1 MKTAFVTGANGFL
14 GRRLVSAL
22 KEDGWRTTG
31 IVRHDPEAGDLVVH
45 SLREENFRTA
55 LTDVK
60 PDLIIHGVGTAGPMS
75 PRNLFEANLLCA
87 TDLFLVLDQLDL
99 GTAVVL
105 IGSAAEYGY
114 VSARDLPVLEEH
126 ICVPLTTY
134 GVSKFA
140 QTALGLSQKHRPVL
154 CARLFNPV
162 GLGMPSYL
170 ALGDFTDRIRRGET
184 ELRVGNLAV
193 RRDFICVD
201 EAARLICALCMVP
214 DAFGQVI
221 NICAGEAF
229 ELKDIVTQLTEIAPQ
244 VVNIVT
250 DPLRVRGGE
259 MPEFYGS
266 TARLRRYGI
275 TPNRPDFTKI
285 LKGMIAHL

>member
-1 MKTAFVTGANGFL
+1 MTGANGFL
-14 GRRLVSAL
+14 GRRIVSAL
-22 KEDGWRTTG
+22 KEDGWRTKG
-31 IVRHDPEAGDLVVH
+31 IVRRDPKAGDLVVH
-45 SLREENFRTA
+45 SLREENFRAA
-55 LTDVK
+55 LTDFE
-60 PDLIIHGVGTAGPMS
+60 PDIVIHGIGTAGPLS
-75 PRNLFEANLLCA
+75 PRDLFEANLLCA
-87 TDLFLVLDQLDL
+87 TDLFSVLDRLGL

-114 VSARDLPVLEEH
+114 VPARDLPVLEEH
-126 ICVPLTTY
+126 ICLPQTTY

-140 QTALGLSQKHRPVL
+140 QTALGLSQKRRPVL

-170 ALGDFTDRIRRGET
+170 ALGDFTNRIRRGET
-184 ELRVGNLAV
+184 ELRVGNLDV
-193 RRDFICVD
+193 RRDFICAD

-229 ELKDIVTQLTEIAPQ
+229 ELRSIVSQLTDIAPQ
-244 VVNIVT
+244 TVSIVR

-266 TARLRRYGI
+266 TARLQRYGI
-275 TPNRPDFTKI
+275 TPSKPDFTKI
-285 LKGMIAHL
+285 LEGMIAHS